1 VIETEM
7 GSGLVKICSRDE
19 AKIEHAKA
27 EILSL
32 IEKNQ
37 VPKHSLLTNPP
48 AVLQLMI

>member
-1 VIETEM
+1 M

-37 VPKHSLLTNPP
+37 VPRTSSLFTNPP